1 MEKKNLTKKDKIVYA
16 LIVLMGVA
24 AFIISTIWL
33 CKTEEAEAATNK
45 YVLIDGKQY
54 DYSGIENFESILSS
68 CDELMTRVPDQFII
82 SSNFQ
87 YKSAGSPYV
96 QYSGY
101 HINVSG
107 DKVVSVE
114 NANFT
119 YPFSGFYYASFDCT
133 DRGFSKDLLYMAYP
147 TIVSLPTYTSSGPY
161 SYFPSIYFNDG
172 TSNLEMKGDVY
183 SDQYE
188 VDVTFQVQIP
198 AFMQGTSTT
207 GAYFK
212 QAFSTPIGFENYMNN
227 LSFGDTFSIPLSSNE
242 VTLVSEG
249 IYSYSWNFQECV
261 DYIQTKVQRPL
272 YELYGLTESEWN
284 TMGKLIMGK
293 SRIFRIDTVTYNY
306 DPAQDTLI
314 YGPVCSSKY
323 NSSGKLT
330 YAYKIEKDVNDITDA
345 DHAVSD
351 KDALQDMLDERESE
365 IDDLKEQLNNIQ
377 MGMQGFGGNL
387 SETELWSSFEN
398 LSNGLMSIGGSIK
411 KVAYA
416 AGACFAFLPGDM
428 TSLIWFGIV
437 AILIIGIVK
446 MIRG

>member
-1 MEKKNLTKKDKIVYA
+1 MEREKLTKKDKIVYA
-16 LIVLMGVA
+16 LIVLLGVV
-24 AFIISTIWL
+24 AFIISTVLL
-33 CKTEEAEAATNK
+33 CKTEEAEAAESK
-45 YVLIDGKQY
+45 KLVLIDGKEY
-54 DYSGIENFESILSS
+54 DYSGIANFETILAS
-68 CDELMTRVPDQFII
+68 CDEIMYRDWYYYVIAPSFDVSTYVTY
-82 SSNFQ
+82 SN
-87 YKSAGSPYV
+87 
-96 QYSGY
+96 GY
-101 HINVSG
+101 HIYVSG
-107 DKVVSVE
+107 NQITKVEQAFTSRYFTDYTK
-114 NANFT
+114 AN
-119 YPFSGFYYASFDCT
+119 FDCT
-133 DRGFSKDLLYMAYP
+133 DRGAAYDLVYMDYP
-147 TIVSLPTYTSSGPY
+147 TIVTLPTYTSSGPY

-198 AFMQGTSTT
+198 AFIQGTIST

-212 QAFSTPIGFENYMNN
+212 EAFSTPIGFENYMNN
-227 LSFGDTFSIPLSSNE
+227 LSMGDSFSIPLSSNQ
-242 VTLVSEG
+242 VTYVSEG
-249 IYSYSWNFQECV
+249 VYSYSWDFQECV
-261 DYIQTKVQRPL
+261 DYIQAKVQKPL

-293 SRIFRIDTVTYNY
+293 SRIVRIDTVTYNY
-306 DPAQDTLI
+306 DPVQGALI

-323 NSSGKLT
+323 NVSGKLT
-330 YAYKIEKDVNDITDA
+330 YAYKIEKDVNDVTDA

-377 MGMQGFGGNL
+377 MGMQGFGGEL
-387 SETELWSSFEN
+387 SQTEIWSSFEN

-437 AILIIGIVK
+437 AILIIGIIK